1 VNTLDPSSRGL
12 LVARQTSD
20 HKDREA
26 GTKPKPPF
34 RRRDFMGVLG
44 KVSRPVE
51 PKPKT
56 DAEPERHGR

>member
-1 VNTLDPSSRGL
+1 
-12 LVARQTSD
+12 VARQTSD